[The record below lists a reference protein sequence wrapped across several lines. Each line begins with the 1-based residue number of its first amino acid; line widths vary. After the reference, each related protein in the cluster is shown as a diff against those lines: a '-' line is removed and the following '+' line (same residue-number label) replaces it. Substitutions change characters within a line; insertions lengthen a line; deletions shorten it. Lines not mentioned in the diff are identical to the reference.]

1 VNAGEPAPADL
12 GHVVINAGDEM
23 TFILLT
29 GAGFS
34 YNWGGLLASEVF
46 SALLADKDIDEATRD
61 RLFADGFEQVL
72 ADLQLSTAPDDQ
84 RRHSALLT
92 AVVGIFNGMNNGFMN
107 MKFEF
112 EEPPQVPYS
121 LQSFLSQFHAIF
133 TLNQDAL
140 IEQHYAPVV
149 GGALNWGRLHL
160 PGVKYMPGFTPT
172 GARHDKFAMMEPN
185 PSDFTMPTSV
195 QPYVKLHG
203 SVNWVESSVGQ
214 RLLIM
219 GGQKAVSIGRYPL
232 LTWYH
237 AEFRKMLLRPSA
249 RLMVIGYSF
258 SDGHINDAIADAL
271 KQGTE
276 LFIVDPYALDVLK
289 KDPRIAAARS
299 QLIGFSPRPIS
310 RTFGGDRLAR
320 GQLSKFFE
328 R

>member
-1 VNAGEPAPADL
+1 
-12 GHVVINAGDEM
+12 M

-34 YNWGGLLASEVF
+34 YNWGGPLASEAF
-46 SALLADKDIDEATRD
+46 SSLLADPDVDEVTRE
-61 RLFADGFEQVL
+61 RLFAAGFEQVL
-72 ADLQLSTAPDDQ
+72 ADLHLSGDPDDKK
-84 RRHSALLT
+84 RHDALLT
-92 AVVGIFNGMNNGFMN
+92 AVVGIFNAMNNGFMHV
-107 MKFEF
+107 KFEF
-112 EEPPQVPYS
+112 EDPPQVAYS
-121 LQSFLSQFHAIF
+121 LQSFLSRFHALF

-160 PGVKYMPGFTPT
+160 PGVKYMPGFTPS
-172 GARHDKFAMMEPN
+172 GARQDKFAIMEPN
-185 PSDFTMPTSV
+185 PSDFAMPSSV

-214 RLLIM
+214 RVLIM

-258 SDGHINDAIADAL
+258 GDAHINDAIAEAL
-271 KQGTE
+271 KQGLK

-289 KDPRIAAARS
+289 KDPRMAAAAKS
-299 QLIGFSPRPIS
+299 QLIGFSPRPLS
-310 RTFGGDRLAR
+310 KTFGGDRLAHAE
-320 GQLSKFFE
+320 LSKFFDLSA
-328 R
+328 RS